1 MRKISIKQLWSSG
14 RSLQPTNLPSCLP
27 ATHAPCPASPV
38 VGLTP
43 PPSVQKPR
51 IIDQF
56 APTRPVK
63 PYTDVFVERETTGGT
78 KGRQWADSSERR
90 RTATWCWTCS
100 SAWTTTR
107 IWARGVR
114 GMIFHDSED
123 RASSARSTPSRT
135 RRSARAS
142 RDDLPGVPRATA
154 ASAASAT
161 PTRSRCSY
169 ARTWARSPSPRSAP
183 STTPTQLVDAVLL
196 RTAASQF
203 MAMSSASVNT
213 TELVA
218 ALINQKDRLRVGHQ
232 ASPRTRSTARSRCSS

>member
-1 MRKISIKQLWSSG
+1 MLFRSNRAEDAAAHVAAAQQEVRDGTLTYNRAVRQLYQDVYKRQSRGSAPGMRKISIKQLWSSG

-90 RTATWCWTCS
+90 RTATW
-100 SAWTTTR
+100 
-107 IWARGVR
+107 
-114 GMIFHDSED
+114 
-123 RASSARSTPSRT
+123 
-135 RRSARAS
+135 
-142 RDDLPGVPRATA
+142 
-154 ASAASAT
+154 
-161 PTRSRCSY
+161 
-169 ARTWARSPSPRSAP
+169 
-183 STTPTQLVDAVLL
+183 
-196 RTAASQF
+196 
-203 MAMSSASVNT
+203 
-213 TELVA
+213 
-218 ALINQKDRLRVGHQ
+218 
-232 ASPRTRSTARSRCSS
+232 